1 MRKGRRGGARWPRTR
16 WILATLAA
24 LALAGCGEVDVEQVR
39 VCARLIPA
47 LEAPGAE
54 IEVGPGT
61 TDATAEHAVRMDY
74 RVGRPE
80 VEPARHWISCRFGG
94 GGLERDRLR
103 LTGVV
108 TDRGELSEIRVFMLR
123 QYWLGLY
130 EGQAQPAGDGAGRA
144 RSWSRALLYG
154 LQLGLGG
161 ISVGCLYGLLAIG
174 YTLVYAIIGRINLA
188 FGEIAMVGA
197 YTTFIAVTALALVGT
212 STLPLALVLV
222 LLVVAAV
229 GAVHGLVTERVVFRP
244 LREVPSQAPLIATL
258 GLAIFLQ
265 EALRLLQGADER
277 WVQPVFSAAHDL
289 GAAAGFTVTV
299 STSQILI
306 VGLTV
311 ALYGGLWLLIG
322 RTGFGR
328 SVRAAADDSAMAGLC
343 GVDVGRTIALVC
355 SLGAAYAAIAG
366 LVVLLRYG
374 GASFSDGFLLGF
386 KALTAAIVGGIGSVP
401 GAMAGGLLIGVVEA
415 LWAGYL
421 SSAYKDVAIFGL
433 LAMVLIWRP
442 HGLLGQP
449 VPLANDRFLR
459 RPS

>member
-1 MRKGRRGGARWPRTR
+1 MGNERRGGSRGVRARR
-16 WILATLAA
+16 WTTGALAA
-24 LALAGCGEVDVEQVR
+24 LALAGCGEADVEQLR

-47 LEAPGAE
+47 LEAPGAQ
-54 IEVGPGT
+54 IEVGQGT
-61 TDATAEHAVRMDY
+61 TDATAENAVRLGY
-74 RVGRPE
+74 QVGGHD
-80 VEPARHWISCRFGG
+80 VEPAARWISCRFGG
-94 GGLERDRLR
+94 RGFERDRLR
-103 LTGVV
+103 LIGVV
-108 TDRGELSEIRVFMLR
+108 TDQGALSEIRVFMLR
-123 QYWLGLY
+123 QYWLGVY
-130 EGQAQPAGDGAGRA
+130 EGQAQPDDGAERG
-144 RSWSRALLYG
+144 RSWWRALLYF
-154 LQLGLGG
+154 LQLALGG

-174 YTLVYAIIGRINLA
+174 YTMVYGIIGRINLA

-212 STLPLALVLV
+212 SMLPLALLLV
-222 LLVVAAV
+222 LLLVAAV
-229 GAVHGLVTERVVFRP
+229 GAVHGLVTERLVFRP

-265 EALRLLQGADER
+265 EALRLLQGADDR

-289 GAAAGFTVTV
+289 GAAAGFTLTV

-306 VGLTV
+306 VGLTM
-311 ALYGGLWLLIG
+311 ALYGGLWLLIS

-328 SVRAAADDSAMAGLC
+328 SVRACADDIAIADLC
-343 GVDVGRTIALVC
+343 GVAVGRTVALVF

-386 KALTAAIVGGIGSVP
+386 KALTAAIVGGIGSIP
-401 GAMAGGLLIGVVEA
+401 GAMAGGLLIGLVET

-433 LAMVLIWRP
+433 LAVMLIWRP

-449 VPLANDRFLR
+449 VALANDRFV
-459 RPS
+459 RPRI